1 MAQVMFIDMDTIVII
16 ESRLTWS
23 RFHFLYYAPSCLQ
36 PLFLF
41 RTKSSWYITSL
52 GLPEVLSGGARVR
65 KLGGLE
71 EQVPS
76 PPRGAAP
83 QLEVLV
89 YCLVPRLQRTTSREI
104 RCAQTWAQKFDY
116 CKMAENVFGD
126 ISENLNSESENS
138 EVLRSTGW
146 WYNYGR
152 GILVLF
158 DC

>member
-1 MAQVMFIDMDTIVII
+1 M
-16 ESRLTWS
+16 
-23 RFHFLYYAPSCLQ
+23 
-36 PLFLF
+36 
-41 RTKSSWYITSL
+41 
-52 GLPEVLSGGARVR
+52 R

-138 EVLRSTGW
+138 EVYEALNDDR
-146 WYNYGR
+146 
-152 GILVLF
+152 IMEDVF
-158 DC
+158 